1 MNLKVTLTYI
11 LTEDDW
17 DVSQLLQDCDSY
29 NSGEAIE
36 IIKTALLDDS
46 AYVIKNAD
54 IISVKEDKTSL

>member
-29 NSGEAIE
+29 N
-36 IIKTALLDDS
+36 
-46 AYVIKNAD
+46 
-54 IISVKEDKTSL
+54 ISIYKFYGNVNYFLT